1 MLSRAENESRKN
13 DWRLPFEIA
22 FEKLDI
28 SLTNIQQEYPKSCLP
43 NQFKKPSGTK
53 AKQLPFEV
61 INPETYDAHAR
72 MVAFRIERERLEPW
86 IKALHILY
94 YDHYGKT
101 NTFTVNWYD
110 EPSEWVIEDNKSI
123 CIDLVKHQQLLYKIT
138 LFINTGVIQAQGH
151 CHQSF
156 TTTDFPV
163 LKLLVNSICKSKG
176 DTYTDSETEVKNIE
190 TSNSETEEKDSETSN
205 QKH

>member
-1 MLSRAENESRKN
+1 MLSRAENESRNN
-13 DWRLPFEIA
+13 DRGLTFEIA
-22 FEKLDI
+22 FQKLDM
-28 SLTNIQQEYPKSCLP
+28 SLTNIQLEYPKSCLP
-43 NQFKKPSGTK
+43 NQLKKTSGTK
-53 AKQLPFEV
+53 AEQLPFEV
-61 INPETYDAHAR
+61 INTETYDAHAR
-72 MVAFRIERERLEPW
+72 MVAFRIERERLELW

-163 LKLLVNSICKSKG
+163 LKLLVTPFANPKVTLKQILKLRSK
-176 DTYTDSETEVKNIE
+176 TLKL
-190 TSNSETEEKDSETSN
+190 
-205 QKH
+205 QL